1 MATKDNQSKRSD
13 PGTAK
18 TKSKPSQA
26 KRPKHRKEWK
36 RPHWVSYALE
46 VGIEDAGKKTIA
58 EIKSVLKHMIAEGE
72 LENQRGG
79 EREGAGRK
87 KATVLEAIT
96 SSQEMIAEHATTEIE
111 VKVLDEENP
120 GETKKVKM
128 TRTQALMAKLFAEGI
143 KGNVSAAN
151 SYLDRHLGRAKQSI
165 EHSGEI
171 KTEEQNVP
179 TREESAAAA
188 AYEKALEEGRPVLS
202 PLNK

>member
-26 KRPKHRKEWK
+26 TRPRTREKWK

-46 VGIEDAGKKTIA
+46 VGIETAEKMTVKDIKAQLKQLVQEGKI
-58 EIKSVLKHMIAEGE
+58 
-72 LENQRGG
+72 ENQNGG
-79 EREGAGRK
+79 VRENSGRK

-96 SSQEMIAEHATTEIE
+96 SSQEMIAEHATTEVE
-111 VKVLDEENP
+111 VKVLDEDNP

-128 TRTQALMAKLFAEGI
+128 TRTQALMTKLFAEGI